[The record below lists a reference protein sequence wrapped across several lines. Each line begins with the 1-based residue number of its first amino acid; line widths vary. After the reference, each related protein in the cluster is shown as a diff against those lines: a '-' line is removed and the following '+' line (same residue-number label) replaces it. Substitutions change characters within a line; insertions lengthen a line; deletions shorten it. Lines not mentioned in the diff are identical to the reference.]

1 VTARTKAVER
11 ITEELKPFDAADF
24 RATEVRD
31 RASESDDAVADEE
44 DADAEKPT

>member
-1 VTARTKAVER
+1 LSRQR
-11 ITEELKPFDAADF
+11 QSWKPFDAADF
-24 RATEVRD
+24 RAKKARD